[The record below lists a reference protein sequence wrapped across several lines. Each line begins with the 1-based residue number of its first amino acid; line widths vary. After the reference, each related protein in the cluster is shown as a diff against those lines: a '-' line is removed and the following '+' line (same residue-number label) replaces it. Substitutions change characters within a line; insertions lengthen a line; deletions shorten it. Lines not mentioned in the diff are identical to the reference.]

1 VRGALRRLAPALALA
16 LALAGCA
23 RYSLVEPR
31 TRTVGDLYTV
41 EPQIPWSAAT
51 DEEWEVWTVDG
62 PTLQAVRFLNGLA
75 DGKPLFRARGDEKRP
90 VFRKDMTP
98 TEISELVADS
108 LAAVGAQ
115 KIRVLNLRP
124 APFGGLPGF
133 RFDLDYS
140 TRTGLDRKGSV
151 AGAVVKDRLY
161 LILYTGLA
169 EHYYDKHRE
178 AVERLIESV
187 RMK

>member
-1 VRGALRRLAPALALA
+1 MRRAGLGPVLLLALA
-16 LALAGCA
+16 VAGCA
-23 RYSLVEPR
+23 RYALVEPR
-31 TRTVGDLYTV
+31 TRTVADLYTV
-41 EPQIPWSAAT
+41 EPQIPWSATT
-51 DEEWEVWTVDG
+51 DDEGEVWTVDG
-62 PTLQAVRFLNGLA
+62 PSLQAVRFLSGLA
-75 DGKPLFRARGDEKRP
+75 DGKPLVRARGDEKRP

-98 TEISELVADS
+98 SEISELLTDS
-108 LAAVGAQ
+108 LAAIGAQ
-115 KIRVLNLRP
+115 KIRVVNLRP
-124 APFGGLPGF
+124 APFGGMPGF

-140 TRTGLDRKGSV
+140 TRDGLDKKGTV